1 MKIDIEIDQEF
12 THEGITYTCVGH
24 DEGMV
29 WGVSNE
35 FEESKP
41 FDCGNC
47 SPINKFNISNK
58 EGLRRKFFI
67 QKVDSDGNLKDVDE
81 NSEYFILRLDE
92 NAKDLNHLKAC
103 RIAIN

>member
-58 EGLRRKFFI
+58 KYFGYFGLMFVKWI
-67 QKVDSDGNLKDVDE
+67 
-81 NSEYFILRLDE
+81 ILFKP
-92 NAKDLNHLKAC
+92 N
-103 RIAIN
+103 